1 MDVLS
6 LALPVA
12 LGLIVLVF
20 MYMNN
25 RRSSTGRNVCNR
37 CSGTGEVNEK
47 WPDPDKA
54 GGWHIADGVC
64 PKCKGK
70 GRF

>member
-1 MDVLS
+1 MDS
-6 LALPVA
+6 SF
-12 LGLIVLVF
+12 IFIIF
-20 MYMNN
+20 MGIAVIIFFVVSGRTN
-25 RRSSTGRNVCNR
+25 SKGRNVCNR
-37 CSGTGEVNEK
+37 CSGTGEINER

-54 GGWHIADGVC
+54 GGWHRAEGTC